1 MMGVWSVITSIIPAS
16 IAYTMPLLMGALG
29 GLFSERS
36 GVTNLCIEGLMLTG
50 CFASA
55 TVTYL
60 LQSSGLVPY
69 NLAIVCGI
77 VAAMLAGGLL
87 SLLHAFAAIN
97 LKSNQV
103 ISGTAINMLATALT
117 LFLAQTITGSGNV
130 TVLRGIVRKS
140 IPVLSQIPVIGPLF
154 FSNTY
159 WTTWI
164 CLIIWGISY
173 FMLYKTSFGLRLR
186 ACGEHPSAVASAGIN
201 VHKMRY
207 VGVILSGL
215 LSGLGGAC
223 ILATYA
229 GEYNST
235 SGINGLG
242 FLAIAALIFG
252 QWKPLGILGST
263 FFFGLCMTI
272 ANMGRVIPVF
282 QGIPTGYLGLF
293 PYVATLVAL
302 VFSSKKSAAPLASGE
317 PF

>member
-1 MMGVWSVITSIIPAS
+1 MGVWSVITSIIPAA

-29 GLFSERS
+29 GLYSERS

-55 TVTYL
+55 TVTFL
-60 LQSSGLVPY
+60 MQSAGVDY

-77 VAAMLAGGLL
+77 VAAMLAGALL

-97 LKSNQV
+97 L
-103 ISGTAINMLATALT
+103 
-117 LFLAQTITGSGNV
+117 
-130 TVLRGIVRKS
+130 RGIIRQD
-140 IPVLSQIPVIGPLF
+140 IPLLSKIPVIGPLLF
-154 FSNTY
+154 TRTY

-164 CLIIWGISY
+164 CLVIWVIS
-173 FMLYKTSFGLRLR
+173 FFLLYKTSFGLRLR

-207 VGVILSGL
+207 IGVVLSGL

-252 QWKPLGILGST
+252 QWKPLGILAST
-263 FFFGLCMTI
+263 FFFGICMTI

-293 PYVATLVAL
+293 PYVATLIAL
-302 VFSSKKSAAPLASGE
+302 VLSSKKSAAPIASGE

>member
-1 MMGVWSVITSIIPAS
+1 MEFWNVITSIIPSA
-16 IAYTMPLLMGALG
+16 IAYTIPILMGALG
-29 GLFSERS
+29 GLYSERS

-55 TVTYL
+55 TVIYM
-60 LQSSGLVPY
+60 LQSAVVDY
-69 NLAIVCGI
+69 NLAIVIGI
-77 VAAMLAGGLL
+77 IAAMLAGALL

-130 TVLRGIVRKS
+130 TVLRGIIRQD
-140 IPVLSQIPVIGPLF
+140 IPLLSKIPVIGPLLF
-154 FSNTY
+154 TRTY

-164 CLIIWGISY
+164 CLIIWALS
-173 FMLYKTSFGLRLR
+173 FFLLYKTSFGLRLR

-207 VGVILSGL
+207 IGVIFSGL

-252 QWKPLGILGST
+252 QWKPL
-263 FFFGLCMTI
+263 
-272 ANMGRVIPVF
+272 
-282 QGIPTGYLGLF
+282 
-293 PYVATLVAL
+293 
-302 VFSSKKSAAPLASGE
+302 
-317 PF
+317 